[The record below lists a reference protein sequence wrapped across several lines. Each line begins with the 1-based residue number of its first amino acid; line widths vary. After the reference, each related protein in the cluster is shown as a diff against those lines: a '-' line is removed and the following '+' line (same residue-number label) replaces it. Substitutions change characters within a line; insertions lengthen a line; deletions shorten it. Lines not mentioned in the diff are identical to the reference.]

1 MQGKSKEAGMV
12 RDHRKHLFSYL
23 LPACVSY
30 QLASFFSSISLVSS
44 CLIQLQTTSYTRL
57 PLWCQVAHVQPQ
69 NCLSF
74 TLDLSLCLTLL
85 YSTLYFSAETHQ
97 DKVVHTA
104 VWVEAGV
111 FHDDCLTTT
120 KATEEAL
127 IVCSSSPYSPLLSL
141 CYRLPLCL

>member
-1 MQGKSKEAGMV
+1 MLRFRSSSEFSGKLMSCKTSNYIL
-12 RDHRKHLFSYL
+12 HT
-23 LPACVSY
+23 PP
-30 QLASFFSSISLVSS
+30 SLVPGGTRA
-44 CLIQLQTTSYTRL
+44 TTELFVLHSGLVT
-57 PLWCQVAHVQPQ
+57 H
-69 NCLSF
+69 S
-74 TLDLSLCLTLL
+74 LTLL

-120 KATEEAL
+120 KATEAL